1 MQKYIE
7 IIIFLF
13 FCTQNIPIPTLKA
26 YAEALMKNTVV
37 ERFSIVGTRSN
48 DPVAFVSLMLF
59 NLSSFFFQFFPF
71 YLNSFTV
78 FHFLSLMGMSPI
90 LTTSRKIKINMLW
103 FDKVLPKQIKI
114 HQEGKKAGLKQKE
127 EKALQNKSKISKLKA
142 TRKIS
147 PTTQKRNVTQIG
159 VQVESSR

>member
-1 MQKYIE
+1 
-7 IIIFLF
+7 
-13 FCTQNIPIPTLKA
+13 
-26 YAEALMKNTVV
+26 MKNTVV

-59 NLSSFFFQFFPF
+59 NLSCFFSVLFPF
-71 YLNSFTV
+71 YLNSFPV

-90 LTTSRKIKINMLW
+90 LTHTMKIKINMLW
-103 FDKVLPKQIKI
+103 FDKVPPKQIKI
-114 HQEGKKAGLKQKE
+114 HKEGKKAGRKQKE

-147 PTTQKRNVTQIG
+147 SNNTEKKCDTNRSTCGVKKMIRQRENGKRPAFV
-159 VQVESSR
+159 